1 MKALTLNFILLLSST
16 IAFSQINLSAGLRAK
31 YDFSGNANDL
41 SGNNFNGVNNGATLT
56 FDRFGNQNS
65 AYAFDGI
72 SAYIDVLNFASMIP
86 GTEMSLSIW
95 VKADGVKTQGLVIL
109 EPDSLKDRFFAG
121 VYYDHNGTSSTFWD
135 FGDMTHFGRLG
146 EVGTFFQPGWEHYV
160 FIVSA
165 AQNFMQVYRNGY
177 LKLMKT
183 NVSSIINKNRSLNI
197 GGGIA
202 GATPTNNFFQGTLD
216 DIRIYD
222 RVLNPT
228 EIMCLYNG
236 YEGSNIKDLRVFI
249 TNHPNARP
257 GFNENL
263 YVTYQNVGTAT
274 MNGYVELNYDTNY
287 NFIQATPSQDSIAP
301 HYLGWNV
308 NNLPPGGQ
316 GVFTA
321 EMYLPASISL
331 GTQLQN
337 TAKIYPIIGDTTDF
351 DNFDTL
357 NQIVVGGY
365 DPNYLEVLPR
375 TDISPQ
381 FVTQGSPLYYIIHF
395 QNTGT
400 ASAINVRTENFID
413 TNLIVSSVE
422 VIASSH
428 SNTFT
433 IGNNNKLTFTFDGIN
448 LPDSGSNQSA
458 SNGFVIYKVKTKSNL
473 VIGDSI
479 KNTASIYFD
488 FNLPVIT
495 NTTTTK
501 VPLPSS
507 LQQVHS
513 LAQNLKLFPNPV
525 SNSDIFL
532 LLDSQHK
539 QIITIQ
545 TLDIN
550 NKIINELTQTIQK
563 GDNIVRIPT
572 YKLSNGVYFLQCL
585 FEGRIINEKF
595 VKQ

>member
-56 FDRFGNQNS
+56 FDRFGNPNS
-65 AYAFDGI
+65 AFAFDGI
-72 SAYIDVLNFASMIP
+72 GAFIDISNFASMIP

-95 VKADGVKTQGLVIL
+95 VKADGVKSQGLVIL
-109 EPDSLKDRFFAG
+109 EPDNITDRFFAG
-121 VYYDHNGTSSTFWD
+121 VYYSHNGVSSTFWD
-135 FGDMTHFGRLG
+135 FGNITTNGRLG
-146 EVGTFFQPGWEHYV
+146 EVGTYFQSGWEHYV

-165 AQNFMQVYRNGY
+165 SQNFMQVYRNGY

-183 NVSSIINKNRSLNI
+183 DFTSIINKNRSLNI

-202 GATPTNNFFQGTLD
+202 GASPTNCFFQGSLD
-216 DIRIYD
+216 DIRIYN

-236 YEGSNIKDLRVFI
+236 YENSNVKDLRVFI

-263 YVTYQNVGTAT
+263 YVTYQNIGTAT
-274 MNGYVELNYDTNY
+274 LNGYVELNYDTNY
-287 NFIQATPSQDSIAP
+287 SFLQAIPSQDSIAP

-308 NNLPPGGQ
+308 YNLPPGGQ
-316 GVFTA
+316 GVITTQ
-321 EMYLPASISL
+321 MYLPASVPL

-357 NQIVVGGY
+357 HQTVVGGY
-365 DPNYLEVLPR
+365 DPNYLEVLPS

-381 FVTQGSPLYYIIHF
+381 FVAQQAPLYYIIHF

-400 ASAINVRTENFID
+400 ASAINVRTENFLD

-428 SNTFT
+428 PNTFT
-433 IGNNNKLTFTFDGIN
+433 LDNNNKLTFRFDGIN
-448 LPDSGSNQSA
+448 LPDSGSNQLGS
-458 SNGFVIYKVKTKSNL
+458 SGFVIYRVKPKHSL
-473 VIGDSI
+473 QLGDLI
-479 KNTASIYFD
+479 QNTASIYFD
-488 FNLPVIT
+488 FNQPVVT
-495 NTTTTK
+495 NTTATM
-501 VPLPSS
+501 VVLPSGS
-507 LQQVHS
+507 PELQTNNN
-513 LAQNLKLFPNPV
+513 NLKLFPNPV
-525 SNSDIFL
+525 SNSGLFL
-532 LLDSQHK
+532 LCNSTLEQNIRL
-539 QIITIQ
+539 QL
-545 TLDIN
+545 LDITGKVLLETN
-550 NKIINELTQTIQK
+550 EKIHK
-563 GDNIVRIPT
+563 GDNLIQIPSD
-572 YKLSNGVYFLQCL
+572 KLKTGL
-585 FEGRIINEKF
+585 FFIRCNFVDGIITRRF
-595 VKQ
+595 IKQ